1 MKQQLMQILQ
11 YDYWANKKL
20 LDHIKSLQEEIF
32 CKEMNSVFPTLAET
46 FYHIFRGQRIWIKRC
61 IPDIVVD
68 ENTAAFADIA
78 EAQRCILELHQV
90 LVKAV
95 EDYFDKIDVIEYRTN
110 TGAVM
115 QYRFQDIIYHLVN
128 HGSYHRGNI
137 ASMIREC
144 GYQGTST
151 DYIVYL
157 RTVE

>member
-1 MKQQLMQILQ
+1 MEQKLIQILQ

-20 LDHIKSLQEEIF
+20 LDHINSLPEEIF
-32 CKEMNSVFPTLAET
+32 HKEMNSVFPTLAET

-61 IPDIVVD
+61 ISDVAVD
-68 ENTAAFADIA
+68 ETITAFRDIA
-78 EAQRCILELHQV
+78 HAEQGMLELHHV

-95 EDYFDKIDVIEYRTN
+95 ADYNNRLDIIEYETSN
-110 TGAVM
+110 GSK
-115 QYRFQDIIYHLVN
+115 QKSRFQDIIYHLVN

-157 RTVE
+157 RTVK

>member
-1 MKQQLMQILQ
+1 MLQ

-20 LDHIKSLQEEIF
+20 LDHIKSLPEDIF

-61 IPDIVVD
+61 IPDVVLD
-68 ENTAAFADIA
+68 ENTTAFADIA
-78 EAQRCILELHQV
+78 QAEQCILELNQV

-95 EDYFDKIDVIEYRTN
+95 DDYYSQLDVIEYQTSN
-110 TGAVM
+110 GTT
-115 QYRFQDIIYHLVN
+115 QKSRFQDIICHLVN
-128 HGSYHRGNI
+128 HGTYHRGNI

-157 RTVE
+157 RTIE